1 MSTMR
6 RLIYVSRWTQA
17 VADDVDVAL
26 MRIVAR
32 SIPNTRIASLT
43 GFLVA
48 ADGAFLQ
55 VLEGPSDAI
64 TETYERIAADRC
76 HDRLKVVG
84 EWRVTQRLFKDWNMG
99 GVHLA
104 ADDPA
109 WMTIRHGEGF
119 DPDAAL
125 DLLLKA
131 AEAEAER
138 ERKAA
143 LGAA

>member
-1 MSTMR
+1 MR
-6 RLIYVSRWTQA
+6 RLIYASRWTKP

-32 SIPNTRIASLT
+32 SIPNNRGASLT

-55 VLEGPSDAI
+55 VLEGPNAAI
-64 TETYERIAADRC
+64 IETYGRIAADPY
-76 HDRLKVVG
+76 HDRLKVIG
-84 EWRVTQRLFKDWNMG
+84 EWQVTQRLFRDWNMG

-104 ADDPA
+104 AADAA
-109 WMTIRHGEGF
+109 WMAIRRGETF

-125 DLLLKA
+125 DLLIKA